1 MDLELGS
8 RLTLLTGGNGSGKS
22 SVLAGLK
29 ISLGVISGYLKLPFA
44 TFRKV
49 DFGVVNGKRK
59 TYVAAGIELVDG
71 TQWGRAVGK
80 SNGALDPA
88 FDSKGAKSLVSNLE
102 EALETGDDLPIYAHY
117 GVDRAYINP
126 PLRRR
131 GYEEEASRVEA
142 LRGSLEGRNNFNAAF
157 KWFDSREL
165 QELRLQRDQGPDYRL
180 PDLLAVRMAIESLF
194 PDFKDLRIDVGPLR
208 LTVLKD
214 GYRWSLDELSDGYK
228 TLLALVVDLAVR
240 YARVNPKMANPLEAS
255 GVVLIDEIDLHL
267 HPAWQKRVVA
277 DLLRTFPNTQ
287 FVLTTH
293 SPFILESVNNYL
305 QRSLVPDERVRPDL
319 KTHFS
324 LSPDEMSAYVLSK
337 GGYTSLK
344 DEKSGLIYDDFLDE
358 LNNLTEVFTDLL
370 ESDAD

>member
-1 MDLELGS
+1 
-8 RLTLLTGGNGSGKS
+8 
-22 SVLAGLK
+22 LAGLK
-29 ISLGVISGYLKLPFA
+29 ISLGVVSGYLKLPFG

-49 DFGVVNGKRK
+49 DFGVVHGKRQSF
-59 TYVAAGIELVDG
+59 VASGIELVDG

-80 SNGALDPA
+80 ANGELDPT
-88 FDSKGAKSLVSNLE
+88 FEPKGAKTLVSCME
-102 EALETGDDLPIYAHY
+102 EAMETGIEFPVYAHY

-131 GYEEEASRVEA
+131 GYEEEASRIEA

-165 QELRLQRDQGPDYRL
+165 EELRLQRDKGPDFRL

-194 PDFKDLRIDVGPLR
+194 PDCKDVRIDVGPLR
-208 LTVLKD
+208 LTVLKE

-228 TLLALVVDLAVR
+228 TLLALVVDLAAR
-240 YARVNPKMANPLEAS
+240 YARANPKMPNPLEAS

-287 FVLTTH
+287 FILTTH
-293 SPFILESVNNYL
+293 SPFILEAVNNYL
-305 QRSLVPDERVRPDL
+305 QRSLVPDERVSNDL
-319 KTHFS
+319 KAHFS
-324 LSPDEMSAYVLSK
+324 LSPNEMSAYVLSK
-337 GGYTSLK
+337 GDSTSLK
-344 DEKSGLIYDDFLDE
+344 DEKTGLIYNDFLDE
-358 LNNLTEVFTDLL
+358 LNNLTEVFTALL